1 MGRADF
7 YKDGDYNAICDE
19 CGKKYKFSQLKK
31 RWDGLFVCSRD
42 WEPRHPQDYLKG
54 IRDNMS
60 VPISRPEAANSFI
73 APFGVGIS
81 SIISMVVV
89 AIRIKTIIIGVSS
102 LASIIT
108 NLYPVSAVKKTVNG
122 FAVNKTTLG

>member
-1 MGRADF
+1 
-7 YKDGDYNAICDE
+7 
-19 CGKKYKFSQLKK
+19 
-31 RWDGLFVCSRD
+31 
-42 WEPRHPQDYLKG
+42 
-54 IRDNMS
+54 
-60 VPISRPEAANSFI
+60 
-73 APFGVGIS
+73 
-81 SIISMVVV
+81 MVVV